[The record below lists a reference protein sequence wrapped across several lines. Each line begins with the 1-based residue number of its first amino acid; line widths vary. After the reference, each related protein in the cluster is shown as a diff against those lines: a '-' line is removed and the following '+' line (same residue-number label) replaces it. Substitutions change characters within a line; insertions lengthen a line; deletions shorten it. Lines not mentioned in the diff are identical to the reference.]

1 MHANPLMRVLT
12 MIGAVAALM
21 VAVVLIVGLVFLLRS
36 VRRRRGGR
44 VIVGLVLALVAA
56 GVLAALIATGTFPFR
71 PAATR
76 GESGPTA
83 DDGRQALAA
92 EAAAAG
98 AALAG
103 KGQQARRHYADA
115 ARAAA
120 GVGRR
125 IEADALADTAEL
137 LGRMEP
143 TPPGSALGILEA
155 FGCEPAYVQRRPGRT
170 SALYRHREGVIFVT
184 ATDVPDEAGG
194 DPVVRPAGERFFV
207 AWARTLPGGTYYLH
221 GAVATR
227 QAANEVAGWH
237 AETARLPDPR
247 GVVDA
252 SPAATVPAFSVHVPR
267 DRPASPPSPHAGTS
281 VKTYTFG
288 PVTCRQA
295 PRTFPVTVPGNFA
308 KVEVGING
316 RNRYGGWRGRLSVN
330 GKAAWRFLRFDKVGI
345 IKDELLGKVVK
356 EPTGKGSYLDV
367 TPLCRPGLTRITYC
381 HYTEGPGLKV
391 IVRVHSRPGD
401 SR

>member
-1 MHANPLMRVLT
+1 MGANPLTRILT
-12 MIGAVAALM
+12 MIGAAAALM
-21 VAVVLIVGLVFLLRS
+21 VAVVLIVGLVFLLRA

-44 VIVGLVLALVAA
+44 VIAGLVLALVVA
-56 GVLAALIATGTFPFR
+56 GVLAALAATGTFPFR

-83 DDGRQALAA
+83 DDNRRALAA

-98 AALAG
+98 AALNG
-103 KGQQARRHYADA
+103 KSQEALRHYAAA

-120 GVGRR
+120 GVGRKV
-125 IEADALADTAEL
+125 EADALADTAEL
-137 LGRMEP
+137 LRRMEP
-143 TPPGSALGILEA
+143 VPQGAALGILEA
-155 FGCEPAYVQRRPGRT
+155 FGCEPAYVRRRPGRT

-227 QAANEVAGWH
+227 QAADQIAGWH
-237 AETARLPDPR
+237 AEPARLPDPR
-247 GVVDA
+247 GVVA
-252 SPAATVPAFSVHVPR
+252 PSPAANVPAFGVHVPTA
-267 DRPASPPSPHAGTS
+267 RPSSPPSPHAGTS

-288 PVTCRQA
+288 PVTYRQA
-295 PRTFPVTVPGNFA
+295 PRTFAVTVPSHFA

-345 IKDELLGKVVK
+345 IKDELLGRAVK

-367 TPLCRPGLTRITYC
+367 TPLCRPGLNRITYY
-381 HYTEGPGLKV
+381 HYTEGPGFKV

-401 SR
+401 